1 MDVLIGDKMTEES
14 KQAVDIIAASTAIGS
29 MLQWLPPLASLLTC
43 IWMLIRIVE
52 SSSVQ
57 KLLGKKK

>member
-1 MDVLIGDKMTEES
+1 MTEES